1 MRSRSVAPPA
11 PAPVS
16 RLVLATVLAVVVLAV
31 ACALSVAVG
40 SRPIPLGVVVDTLL
54 HPGRHDEIGLIV
66 LGNRVPRTVVGLLAG
81 AALGVAGAV
90 MQGITRNPLAD
101 PSILGV
107 NAGAALAVVVGIAV
121 FGISGTATYLP
132 FAFAGAALAALL
144 VYGIAAVA
152 RGGLTPVGLALSG
165 AVTAAAL
172 SSVTT
177 AVLVTNASLLDQ
189 LRFWQVGALAG
200 GDLGTAGVVV
210 TPVVVGLVIAVGL
223 GRSLNTLALGDE
235 LAASLGQ
242 RVVLVRAVGAVVTVL
257 LAGSAVA
264 AAGPIAFVGLAVP
277 HAVRR
282 LSGPDHR
289 WTILLSAVVA
299 PRAPARRRRHRPGRR
314 VPGGSCRSAS
324 SPPSSAPRSSSH
336 SSDPGRCEDCERH
349 RGGPS
354 AGHAPPGARRPRR
367 RRGRARRPGPG
378 RTRRR

>member
-264 AAGPIAFVGLAVP
+264 AAGPVAFVGLAVP

-299 PRAPARRRRHRPGRR
+299 PALLLVADVIGRVVAYPGELQVGIVTALIGAPVFIALVRSRA
-314 VPGGSCRSAS
+314 V
-324 SPPSSAPRSSSH
+324 
-336 SSDPGRCEDCERH
+336 
-349 RGGPS
+349 RGL
-354 AGHAPPGARRPRR
+354 
-367 RRGRARRPGPG
+367 
-378 RTRRR
+378 

>member
-31 ACALSVAVG
+31 ACALSIAVG

-54 HPGRHDEIGLIV
+54 HPGRDDEIGLIV

-200 GDLGTAGVVV
+200 KDLGTAGVVV
-210 TPVVVGLVIAVGL
+210 VPVVVGLVIAVGL

-299 PRAPARRRRHRPGRR
+299 PALLLVADVIGRVVAYPGELQVGIVTALIGAPVFIALVRSR
-314 VPGGSCRSAS
+314 VV
-324 SPPSSAPRSSSH
+324 
-336 SSDPGRCEDCERH
+336 
-349 RGGPS
+349 RGL
-354 AGHAPPGARRPRR
+354 
-367 RRGRARRPGPG
+367 
-378 RTRRR
+378 

>member
-31 ACALSVAVG
+31 ACGLSVAVG

-54 HPGRHDEIGLIV
+54 HPGRTDEIGLIV

-200 GDLGTAGVVV
+200 KDLRTAGIVVA
-210 TPVVVGLVIAVGL
+210 PIVVGLVIAVGL

-299 PRAPARRRRHRPGRR
+299 PALLLVADVIGRVVAYPGELQVGIVTALIGAPVFIALVRSR
-314 VPGGSCRSAS
+314 VV
-324 SPPSSAPRSSSH
+324 
-336 SSDPGRCEDCERH
+336 
-349 RGGPS
+349 RGL
-354 AGHAPPGARRPRR
+354 
-367 RRGRARRPGPG
+367 
-378 RTRRR
+378 

>member
-54 HPGRHDEIGLIV
+54 HPGRTNEIGLIV

-90 MQGITRNPLAD
+90 MQGTTRNPLAD

-200 GDLGTAGVVV
+200 KDLRTAGVVV
-210 TPVVVGLVIAVGL
+210 APIVVGLVIAVGL

-299 PRAPARRRRHRPGRR
+299 PALLLVADVIGRVVAYPGELQVGIVTALIGAPVFIALVRSR
-314 VPGGSCRSAS
+314 VV
-324 SPPSSAPRSSSH
+324 
-336 SSDPGRCEDCERH
+336 
-349 RGGPS
+349 RGL
-354 AGHAPPGARRPRR
+354 
-367 RRGRARRPGPG
+367 
-378 RTRRR
+378 

>member
-16 RLVLATVLAVVVLAV
+16 RLVLATVLAVVVLAA

-54 HPGRHDEIGLIV
+54 HPGRTDEIGLIV

-200 GDLGTAGVVV
+200 KDLRTAGVVV
-210 TPVVVGLVIAVGL
+210 APIVVGLVIAVGL

-299 PRAPARRRRHRPGRR
+299 PALLLVADVIGRVVAYPGELQVGIVTALIGAPVFIALVRSR
-314 VPGGSCRSAS
+314 VV
-324 SPPSSAPRSSSH
+324 
-336 SSDPGRCEDCERH
+336 
-349 RGGPS
+349 RGL
-354 AGHAPPGARRPRR
+354 
-367 RRGRARRPGPG
+367 
-378 RTRRR
+378 

>member
-54 HPGRHDEIGLIV
+54 HPGRTDEIGLIV

-152 RGGLTPVGLALSG
+152 RSGLTPVGLALSG

-200 GDLGTAGVVV
+200 KDLHTAGVVV
-210 TPVVVGLVIAVGL
+210 APIVVGLVIAVGL

-299 PRAPARRRRHRPGRR
+299 PALLLVADVIGRVVAYPGELQVGIVTALIGAPVFIALVRSR
-314 VPGGSCRSAS
+314 VV
-324 SPPSSAPRSSSH
+324 
-336 SSDPGRCEDCERH
+336 
-349 RGGPS
+349 RGL
-354 AGHAPPGARRPRR
+354 
-367 RRGRARRPGPG
+367 
-378 RTRRR
+378 

>member
-54 HPGRHDEIGLIV
+54 HPGRTDEIGLIV

-200 GDLGTAGVVV
+200 KDLRTAGVVV
-210 TPVVVGLVIAVGL
+210 APIVVGLVIAVGL

-299 PRAPARRRRHRPGRR
+299 PALLLVADVIGRVVAYPGELQVGIVTALIGAPVFIALVRSR
-314 VPGGSCRSAS
+314 VV
-324 SPPSSAPRSSSH
+324 
-336 SSDPGRCEDCERH
+336 
-349 RGGPS
+349 RGL
-354 AGHAPPGARRPRR
+354 
-367 RRGRARRPGPG
+367 
-378 RTRRR
+378 

>member
-16 RLVLATVLAVVVLAV
+16 RLVLATVLAVVVLAL

-299 PRAPARRRRHRPGRR
+299 PALLLVADVIGRVVAYPGELQVGIVTALIGAPVFIALVRSRA
-314 VPGGSCRSAS
+314 V
-324 SPPSSAPRSSSH
+324 
-336 SSDPGRCEDCERH
+336 
-349 RGGPS
+349 RGL
-354 AGHAPPGARRPRR
+354 
-367 RRGRARRPGPG
+367 
-378 RTRRR
+378 

>member
-1 MRSRSVAPPA
+1 MRSRTVARPA

-16 RLVLATVLAVVVLAV
+16 RLVLAVVLAVVVLLV
-31 ACALSVAVG
+31 ACALSIAVG
-40 SRPIPLGVVVDTLL
+40 SRPIPLAVVLDTLT
-54 HPGRHDEIGLIV
+54 HPGRDDEVGLIV
-66 LGNRVPRTVVGLLAG
+66 LGNRLPRTVVGLLAG

-90 MQGITRNPLAD
+90 MQGVTRNPLAD

-121 FGISGTATYLP
+121 LGVSGTAAYLP
-132 FAFAGAALAALL
+132 FAFVGAALAALL

-172 SSVTT
+172 GSVTT

-200 GDLGTAGVVV
+200 KDLGTAGVIVA
-210 TPVVVGLVIAVGL
+210 PVVVGLAIAVGL

-289 WTILLSAVVA
+289 WTILLSALVAPALLLVADVVGRVVA
-299 PRAPARRRRHRPGRR
+299 YPGELQVGIVTALIGAPVFIALVRSR
-314 VPGGSCRSAS
+314 VV
-324 SPPSSAPRSSSH
+324 
-336 SSDPGRCEDCERH
+336 
-349 RGGPS
+349 RGL
-354 AGHAPPGARRPRR
+354 
-367 RRGRARRPGPG
+367 
-378 RTRRR
+378 

>member
-1 MRSRSVAPPA
+1 MRSRSVARPA

-16 RLVLATVLAVVVLAV
+16 RLVLAVVLAVVVLVV
-31 ACALSVAVG
+31 ACALSIAVG
-40 SRPIPLGVVVDTLL
+40 SRPIPLGVVLDTLA
-54 HPGRHDEIGLIV
+54 HPHRDDEIGLIV

-90 MQGITRNPLAD
+90 MQGVTRNPLAD

-107 NAGAALAVVVGIAV
+107 NAGAALAVVVGIAA
-121 FGISGTATYLP
+121 FGVSGTGAYLP
-132 FAFAGAALAALL
+132 FAFAGATLAALL
-144 VYGIAAVA
+144 VYGIASVA

-172 SSVTT
+172 SSITT

-200 GDLGTAGVVV
+200 KDLGTAGVVV
-210 TPVVVGLVIAVGL
+210 APVVLGLVIAVGL

-289 WTILLSAVVA
+289 WTILLSALVAPALLLVADVIGRVVA
-299 PRAPARRRRHRPGRR
+299 YPGELQVGIVTALIGAPVFIALVRSR
-314 VPGGSCRSAS
+314 VVTGL
-324 SPPSSAPRSSSH
+324 
-336 SSDPGRCEDCERH
+336 
-349 RGGPS
+349 
-354 AGHAPPGARRPRR
+354 
-367 RRGRARRPGPG
+367 
-378 RTRRR
+378 

>member
-299 PRAPARRRRHRPGRR
+299 PALLLVADVIGRVVAYPGELQVGIVTALIGAPVFIALVRSRA
-314 VPGGSCRSAS
+314 V
-324 SPPSSAPRSSSH
+324 
-336 SSDPGRCEDCERH
+336 
-349 RGGPS
+349 RGL
-354 AGHAPPGARRPRR
+354 
-367 RRGRARRPGPG
+367 
-378 RTRRR
+378 

>member
-1 MRSRSVAPPA
+1 MRSRSVARPA

-16 RLVLATVLAVVVLAV
+16 RLVLAVVLAVVVLVV
-31 ACALSVAVG
+31 ACALSIAVG
-40 SRPIPLGVVVDTLL
+40 SRPIPLSVVLDTLA
-54 HPGRHDEIGLIV
+54 HPRRDDEVGLIV
-66 LGNRVPRTVVGLLAG
+66 LGNRLPRTIVGLLAG

-90 MQGITRNPLAD
+90 MQGVTRNPLAD

-107 NAGAALAVVVGIAV
+107 NAGAALAVVVGIAA
-121 FGISGTATYLP
+121 FGVSGTGAYLP
-132 FAFAGAALAALL
+132 FAFAGATLAALL
-144 VYGIAAVA
+144 VYGIASVA

-172 SSVTT
+172 SSITT

-200 GDLGTAGVVV
+200 KDLSTAGVVV
-210 TPVVVGLVIAVGL
+210 APVLLGLVIAVGL

-289 WTILLSAVVA
+289 WTILLSALVAPALLLVADVIGRVVA
-299 PRAPARRRRHRPGRR
+299 YPGELQVGIVTALIGAPVFIALVRSR
-314 VPGGSCRSAS
+314 VVTGL
-324 SPPSSAPRSSSH
+324 
-336 SSDPGRCEDCERH
+336 
-349 RGGPS
+349 
-354 AGHAPPGARRPRR
+354 
-367 RRGRARRPGPG
+367 
-378 RTRRR
+378 

>member
-1 MRSRSVAPPA
+1 M
-11 PAPVS
+11 
-16 RLVLATVLAVVVLAV
+16 LATVLAVVVLAA

-54 HPGRHDEIGLIV
+54 HPGRTDEIGLIV

-200 GDLGTAGVVV
+200 KDLRTAGVVV
-210 TPVVVGLVIAVGL
+210 APIVVGLVIAVGL

-299 PRAPARRRRHRPGRR
+299 PALLLVADVIGRVVAYPGELQVGIVTALIGAPVFIALVRSRA
-314 VPGGSCRSAS
+314 V
-324 SPPSSAPRSSSH
+324 
-336 SSDPGRCEDCERH
+336 
-349 RGGPS
+349 RGL
-354 AGHAPPGARRPRR
+354 
-367 RRGRARRPGPG
+367 
-378 RTRRR
+378 

>member
-16 RLVLATVLAVVVLAV
+16 RLVLATVLAVVVLAA

-54 HPGRHDEIGLIV
+54 HPGRTDEIGLIV

-200 GDLGTAGVVV
+200 KDLRTAGVVV
-210 TPVVVGLVIAVGL
+210 APIVVGLVIAVGL

-299 PRAPARRRRHRPGRR
+299 PALLLVADVIGRVVAYPGELQVGIVTALIGAPVFIALVRSRA
-314 VPGGSCRSAS
+314 V
-324 SPPSSAPRSSSH
+324 
-336 SSDPGRCEDCERH
+336 
-349 RGGPS
+349 RGL
-354 AGHAPPGARRPRR
+354 
-367 RRGRARRPGPG
+367 
-378 RTRRR
+378 

>member
-31 ACALSVAVG
+31 ACGLSVAVG

-54 HPGRHDEIGLIV
+54 HPGRTDEIGLIV

-200 GDLGTAGVVV
+200 KDLRTAGVVV
-210 TPVVVGLVIAVGL
+210 APIVVGLVIAVGL

-299 PRAPARRRRHRPGRR
+299 PALLLVADVIGRVVAYPGELQVGIVTALIGAPVFIALVRSRA
-314 VPGGSCRSAS
+314 V
-324 SPPSSAPRSSSH
+324 
-336 SSDPGRCEDCERH
+336 
-349 RGGPS
+349 RGL
-354 AGHAPPGARRPRR
+354 
-367 RRGRARRPGPG
+367 
-378 RTRRR
+378 

>member
-31 ACALSVAVG
+31 ACALSIAVG

-54 HPGRHDEIGLIV
+54 HPGRDDEIGLIV
-66 LGNRVPRTVVGLLAG
+66 LGNRVPRTAVGLLAG

-200 GDLGTAGVVV
+200 KDLGTAGVVV
-210 TPVVVGLVIAVGL
+210 APVVVGLVIAVGL

-264 AAGPIAFVGLAVP
+264 AAGPVAFVGLAVP

-299 PRAPARRRRHRPGRR
+299 PALLLVADVIGRVVAYPGELQVGIVTALIGAPVFIALVRSR
-314 VPGGSCRSAS
+314 VV
-324 SPPSSAPRSSSH
+324 
-336 SSDPGRCEDCERH
+336 
-349 RGGPS
+349 RGL
-354 AGHAPPGARRPRR
+354 
-367 RRGRARRPGPG
+367 
-378 RTRRR
+378 

>member
-1 MRSRSVAPPA
+1 
-11 PAPVS
+11 
-16 RLVLATVLAVVVLAV
+16 
-31 ACALSVAVG
+31 
-40 SRPIPLGVVVDTLL
+40 
-54 HPGRHDEIGLIV
+54 
-66 LGNRVPRTVVGLLAG
+66 VGLLAG

-90 MQGITRNPLAD
+90 MQGVTRNPLAD

-107 NAGAALAVVVGIAV
+107 NAGAALAVVVAIAA
-121 FGISGTATYLP
+121 FGVSGTGAYLP
-132 FAFAGAALAALL
+132 FAFAGATLAALL
-144 VYGIAAVA
+144 VYGIASVA

-172 SSVTT
+172 SSITT

-200 GDLGTAGVVV
+200 KDLGTAGVVV
-210 TPVVVGLVIAVGL
+210 APVVLGLVIAVGL

-289 WTILLSAVVA
+289 WTILLSALVAPALLLVADVIGRVVA
-299 PRAPARRRRHRPGRR
+299 YPGELQVGIVTALIGAPVFIALVRSR
-314 VPGGSCRSAS
+314 VVTGL
-324 SPPSSAPRSSSH
+324 
-336 SSDPGRCEDCERH
+336 
-349 RGGPS
+349 
-354 AGHAPPGARRPRR
+354 
-367 RRGRARRPGPG
+367 
-378 RTRRR
+378 